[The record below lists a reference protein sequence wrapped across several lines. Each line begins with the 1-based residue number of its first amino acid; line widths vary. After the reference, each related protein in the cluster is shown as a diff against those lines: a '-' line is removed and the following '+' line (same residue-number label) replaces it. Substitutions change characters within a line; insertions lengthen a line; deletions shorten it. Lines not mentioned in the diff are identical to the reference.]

1 MQCYAGV
8 YFVLSFLTIS
18 VQAMVGIDRPVY
30 PMDNWSLP
38 FSMVHLEKE
47 GNVYVPEVADQYCAP
62 TPLPKE
68 WLNIELERS
77 AHRRVGFGPGQ
88 VSESNDMAAQ
98 LSLMAQSQKTIDID
112 SGRRA
117 VPTLHVSAGRIER
130 ITMII
135 QNTPKKVED
144 KVDNEQRLERMDCS
158 VWCLCVQVMQ
168 ARHVCNTD
176 EIFADETPYWQCK
189 YSVLGDNVSVSGML
203 STEDIEEGVVSF
215 GALSKHMVRGSVD
228 ALEAM
233 FADMDPITFTIT
245 RAEPPEDILNAQRLA
260 AQTVT
265 TSRPTLRMARGSSVR
280 ALLRKSATIATD
292 SKCSGHHSLQD
303 IHQNRL
309 VHTFQMT

>member
-1 MQCYAGV
+1 
-8 YFVLSFLTIS
+8 
-18 VQAMVGIDRPVY
+18 MVGIDRPVY

-47 GNVYVPEVADQYCAP
+47 GGVYVAEVSEQFQSP

-68 WLNIELERS
+68 WLNIELERG
-77 AHRRVGFGPGQ
+77 AHRRLGFGPSQ
-88 VSESNDMAAQ
+88 QAAEPNDMAAQ
-98 LSLMAQSQKTIDID
+98 LALMAQSQTTIDID

-135 QNTPKKVED
+135 QNAPKKVED

-168 ARHVCNTD
+168 ARHVCSTE
-176 EIFADETPYWQCK
+176 EIFAEEKPFWQCK
-189 YSVLGDNVSVSGML
+189 YSVFGDEIAVPGVL

-233 FADMDPITFTIT
+233 FADMDPITFSIS
-245 RAEPPEDILNAQRLA
+245 RAEPPEDILLAERLA
-260 AQTVT
+260 SR
-265 TSRPTLRMARGSSVR
+265 TSSSARSTMAMTKGGSSTHN
-280 ALLRKSATIATD
+280 LRKSISIITD
-292 SKCSGHHSLQD
+292 NKCSGQHSLQD
-303 IHQNRL
+303 MHQNR
-309 VHTFQMT
+309 